1 MFIRL
6 NIVFS
11 TKDDSVKIECP
22 RKHGLERSKEK
33 FIHPNVYTELVLD
46 DGCKAKISGNMLYP
60 NSNFDSGDNY
70 VNFDLHFETD
80 YLKKLPGMTDTKLL
94 HVLAYLENV
103 KTEVDVTEIHQF
115 SQQLKKHDQ
124 AFKKIDSGNEFIY
137 KVFGGLCGLVL
148 LTLFIGGIS
157 LYFF

>member
-1 MFIRL
+1 MVHLTRWTELKNIYEKSGQKKLSQLKSLEIIR
-6 NIVFS
+6 ISSHKQIIFS

-80 YLKKLPGMTDTKLL
+80 YPKKLPGMTDTKLP
-94 HVLAYLENV
+94 HVLSHIDNV
-103 KTEVDVTEIHQF
+103 KT
-115 SQQLKKHDQ
+115 
-124 AFKKIDSGNEFIY
+124 
-137 KVFGGLCGLVL
+137 
-148 LTLFIGGIS
+148 
-157 LYFF
+157 